1 MYIAI
6 SILIVI
12 ASILLTIVVLVQNSK
27 GGGLAANFAS
37 GNQTFGVRQTA
48 DFLEKAT
55 WTLAITIIV
64 LCVLATSFVSTGG
77 SSLKQNSIQERIEKT
92 APVQGQPEFPTSTP
106 AQTTTAPAQTTTS
119 PAQTTTAP
127 AQTTTQQ
134 GAKTT
139 PQQAAPVTSKQET
152 KK

>member
-64 LCVLATSFVSTGG
+64 LCVLATSFVSTGNTM
-77 SSLKQNSIQERIEKT
+77 KQNSIQERIEKT
-92 APVQGQPEFPTSTP
+92 APVQGQPEFPTTTP
-106 AQTTTAPAQTTTS
+106 AQTTTAPAQTT
-119 PAQTTTAP
+119 PAP

-139 PQQAAPVTSKQET
+139 PQQTAPATTQKET